1 MTRHGFVRVENLH
14 KHYRDGEGRDLH
26 ILRGVSLTVPEGE
39 TVSIMG
45 ASGTGKSTL
54 LHLLGA
60 LDSPD
65 EGMIEV
71 DGRDITRMDSRQGAI
86 FRNQTIGFVFQFH
99 HLLMDFTALENVMM
113 PMWIR
118 AGRTIDSR
126 QEALAL
132 LSEVG
137 LEHRAHHR
145 PAQLSG
151 GEQQRLAIARA
162 IANRPKLLL
171 ADEPTGNLDEETGN
185 RVSDLLLRLNRE
197 HRLTLILVTHNI
209 HFAGRMA
216 GRYVLEMGHLRPAA
230 SAEAHG

>member
-1 MTRHGFVRVENLH
+1 MTRPGFICVENLH

-26 ILRGVSLTVPEGE
+26 ILRGVSLTVERGE

-60 LDSPD
+60 LDTPD
-65 EGMIEV
+65 EGSIQV
-71 DGRDITRMDSRQGAI
+71 DGRDIARMDAQQGAA

-118 AGRTIDSR
+118 QGRTFPA
-126 QEALAL
+126 QAAAMTL
-132 LSEVG
+132 LKEVG
-137 LEHRAHHR
+137 LEQRAVHR

-151 GEQQRLAIARA
+151 GEQQRLAIARS

-185 RVSDLLLRLNRE
+185 RVSDLLLRLNRDYE
-197 HRLTLILVTHNI
+197 LTLILVTHNPQ
-209 HFAGRMA
+209 FAGRMA
-216 GRYVLEMGHLRPAA
+216 RRYVLELGHLHPMTAA
-230 SAEAHG
+230 GGHG

>member
-1 MTRHGFVRVENLH
+1 MTRHGFIRVVNLH

-26 ILRGVSLTVPEGE
+26 ILRGVSLDVDRGA

-65 EGMIEV
+65 EGTIVV
-71 DGRDITRMDSRQGAI
+71 DDRNIAQMDAHQGAA
-86 FRNQTIGFVFQFH
+86 FRNETIGFVFQFH

-113 PMWIR
+113 PLWIR
-118 AGRTIDSR
+118 AGRTYAAQD
-126 QEALAL
+126 QALGL
-132 LSEVG
+132 LAEVG
-137 LEHRAHHR
+137 LAERASHR
-145 PAQLSG
+145 PSQLSG

-162 IANRPKLLL
+162 IANKPKVLL

-185 RVSDLLLRLNRE
+185 RVSELLLRLNKDYE
-197 HRLTLILVTHNI
+197 LTLILVTHNPQ
-209 HFAGRMA
+209 FAERMEH
-216 GRYVLEMGHLRPAA
+216 RYVLEFGQLRPVT
-230 SAEAHG
+230 STGAHA